1 MLYISYT
8 SIKLAKK
15 MKILGPK
22 LGCIYKKGT
31 HYSLSPGIS
40 FPVNSCPLS
49 DAMCSEPLT
58 GDPRQGC
65 GNQEGALSAQPCFRL
80 WCISA
85 RCSTLTHGTQSPT
98 LLSSQG
104 KRENFMKTKNFLR
117 ETKYLLFQ
125 GY

>member
-1 MLYISYT
+1 MLCISYT

-31 HYSLSPGIS
+31 HYSLSQGLS
-40 FPVNSCPLS
+40 FPSIAFLL
-49 DAMCSEPLT
+49 AMPCVAEPIT

-65 GNQEGALSAQPCFRL
+65 GDQEGALSAQPCPRP

-85 RCSTLTHGTQSPT
+85 GCSTLTHGTQSPT

-104 KRENFMKTKNFLR
+104 KRENFIKTKNFLR
-117 ETKYLLFQ
+117 ETKYVLF
-125 GY
+125 